1 MKSENVLVN
10 NYFLFFFHLSFSL
23 YLTGWYHSFYYCWRI
38 RWLRRLL
45 FFSSLQ
51 IKTHFE
57 TRTERAHCGSVLLPS
72 VVVNKNKIAMGKEKT
87 TWKIG
92 FHSHAEEK
100 LEDNHE
106 RPNYYYILHS
116 GLGFVCCPPST
127 YLIFFFEF
135 FLCETGFELVQVL
148 FTKLT
153 IRSLAQ
159 ELFWSKIAMETCT
172 TGHGHPCH
180 LFPFI
185 SFAFFEFLWVFSPE
199 IRRTKRPKSEQHWQ
213 RINSVELISRNRQ
226 KNNSSS
232 SSFFIFCCTV
242 VFFSSSTSWEGRKN
256 QDSPKK
262 VTAELKAT
270 SPTRHQ
276 RRRQL
281 PLILVPF
288 STQFSVFGF
297 CCLARRNFLK
307 LLFLSLALDSCLI
320 FISRLGFSVEEG
332 EKVQVRDI

>member
-1 MKSENVLVN
+1 
-10 NYFLFFFHLSFSL
+10 
-23 YLTGWYHSFYYCWRI
+23 
-38 RWLRRLL
+38 
-45 FFSSLQ
+45 
-51 IKTHFE
+51 
-57 TRTERAHCGSVLLPS
+57 
-72 VVVNKNKIAMGKEKT
+72 MGKEKT

-242 VFFSSSTSWEGRKN
+242 VFFFFFDKLRRSQKSRQSEKSDGRIESDVSDATPATPSTSFNSCSILYPILCLWFLLFSSSEFSQTPFSLAGSWLLSYFHFSSWLFGGRGRKSSGSRHLN
-256 QDSPKK
+256 LDNRKREEMEMRGETKRKNKK
-262 VTAELKAT
+262 KGLWRVTRK
-270 SPTRHQ
+270 
-276 RRRQL
+276 
-281 PLILVPF
+281 
-288 STQFSVFGF
+288 
-297 CCLARRNFLK
+297 RNK
-307 LLFLSLALDSCLI
+307 
-320 FISRLGFSVEEG
+320 
-332 EKVQVRDI
+332 K